1 VLDGASMPAWGRTRI
16 ASVFGAGALVV
27 TLSLVAPRAAHA
39 VVVERIVAVVGE
51 QPILLSELKQRARPF
66 LIRIYAEAQEK
77 GFPNDAIRNEWIKRN
92 EGDMY
97 RELLGKL
104 VDERLV
110 TLAADKLN
118 TQVSTKEVD
127 DALKLRAADLGK
139 SVSDLVEDANAQGL
153 SELDYR
159 DEVRRE
165 LLFSKMLE
173 TSVKQR
179 VRVTDDDVIDYY
191 KKIQMT
197 ERRQQNW
204 RGSILVLELPSGE
217 AGQAKRAFADAIVK
231 ATRGGADFGAL
242 ARKYS
247 IDASRITGGDLGWRN
262 PIGFGKV
269 ADEAILRLDVGQIS
283 EPLVVGSTLMIV
295 KVTQRE
301 KSQVPP
307 LADVR
312 DLVAARVREDKLQK
326 QIRVWLDELKQGVY
340 IDVRL

>member
-1 VLDGASMPAWGRTRI
+1 MPARVRRKI
-16 ASVFGAGALVV
+16 ASLVGAGLVGGAAVV
-27 TLSLVAPRAAHA
+27 TSSMIAPRDAHA

-51 QPILLSELKQRARPF
+51 QPILYSELRQRARPF
-66 LIRIYAEAQEK
+66 LLRIYAEAQEK
-77 GFPNDAIRNEWIKRN
+77 GLGQDWIKRN
-92 EGDMY
+92 EGDMF

-110 TLAADKLN
+110 TMAADKLN
-118 TQVSTKEVD
+118 TQVSSKEVD
-127 DALKLRAADLGK
+127 DAIKLRAADIGK
-139 SVSDLVEDANAQGL
+139 SVNDLIEEANSQGL

-179 VRVTDDDVIDYY
+179 VRVTDDDVQDYY

-197 ERRQQNW
+197 ERRAQQW
-204 RGSILVLELPSGE
+204 RGSILVLELPAGE
-217 AGQAKRAFADAIVK
+217 AGQSKRAFADAIVK
-231 ATRGGADFGAL
+231 ATRGGADFAVL

-269 ADEAILRLDVGQIS
+269 ADEAILRLDAGQIS

-295 KVTQRE
+295 KVTARE

-312 DLVAARVREDKLQK
+312 DLVAARVRDEKLQK

>member
-1 VLDGASMPAWGRTRI
+1 MGPARSR
-16 ASVFGAGALVV
+16 FV
-27 TLSLVAPRAAHA
+27 TLVAGGAVVIALSTLAPRPAQAI
-39 VVVERIVAVVGE
+39 VVERIVAVVGE
-51 QPILLSELKQRARPF
+51 QPILLSELRQRARPF
-66 LIRIYAEAQEK
+66 LMRIYAEAQEK
-77 GFPNDAIRNEWIKRN
+77 NFPSDAIRNEWIKRN
-92 EGDMY
+92 EADMT

-110 TLAADKLN
+110 SLAADKLN
-118 TQVSTKEVD
+118 TQVSSKEVD
-127 DALKLRAADLGK
+127 DAIKLRAADIGK
-139 SVSDLVEDANAQGL
+139 SVNDLIEEANSQGL

-179 VRVTDDDVIDYY
+179 VRVTDDDVVDYY
-191 KKIQMT
+191 KNIQMR
-197 ERRQQNW
+197 ERSTQQW
-204 RGSILVLELPSGE
+204 RGSILVLDLPAGD
-217 AGQAKRAFADAIVK
+217 AGQAKRAFADAVVK
-231 ATRGGADFGAL
+231 AVRGGADFATL

-247 IDASRITGGDLGWRN
+247 IDASRITGGDLGWRA
-262 PIGFGKV
+262 PTGFGKT
-269 ADEAILRLDVGQIS
+269 ADEAILRLDKDMVS

-295 KVTQRE
+295 KVTGRE

-312 DLVAARVREDKLQK
+312 DLVAARVREEKLQK